1 MLESLKSEEFTYQKV
16 SPEEQKKRGI
26 LGRLVG
32 VIADFKNPTRNNR
45 FYSESTWDK
54 LFESEVMQERIKN
67 RCCFGHLEHPSSGT
81 RDIDPEKVAIALA
94 EPPKKTKDGKLM
106 GVFDILDLPM
116 GRILKTMID
125 YGTKIGVSSRG
136 EGDTYTNQD
145 GVEEVDPSTYNS
157 IGWDAVI
164 IPAVKDARL
173 TPVMESLNTGKK
185 KVSLVESL
193 GKLVNESNEKDRKVI
208 TEELNRLHIAYEPS
222 VRAEA
227 LDINAKTEKEEADN
241 VGAEINAL
249 RDSLKKQQELE
260 DQVRVLQE
268 KLSVSYTQVADLKEE
283 LDKHKK
289 STRQLNESVNTV
301 NSLNGKIA
309 SLENRVEMKTKTIT
323 QYQRKTT
330 SLQESLKES
339 EGKCNSLQETLTK
352 KDNALRVMSKK
363 MNSLQES
370 FDELKSQSEEEKSTL
385 MEQLAEKDADEKILR
400 KNYSES
406 LSKSNALVERYKKIA
421 QKAVDKYIESK
432 ATSLGVKPSEIKSR
446 LSENYSFDDID
457 AACDSVR
464 EYKVNRSN
472 LPIFETLSTAKKVT
486 VKKDP
491 IKESIVPVVD
501 DGTKVDENLIKFMQS
516 MRKD

>member
-1 MLESLKSEEFTYQKV
+1 M
-16 SPEEQKKRGI
+16 
-26 LGRLVG
+26 
-32 VIADFKNPTRNNR
+32 
-45 FYSESTWDK
+45 
-54 LFESEVMQERIKN
+54 
-67 RCCFGHLEHPSSGT
+67 
-81 RDIDPEKVAIALA
+81 
-94 EPPKKTKDGKLM
+94 
-106 GVFDILDLPM
+106 
-116 GRILKTMID
+116 
-125 YGTKIGVSSRG
+125 
-136 EGDTYTNQD
+136 
-145 GVEEVDPSTYNS
+145 VET
-157 IGWDAVI
+157 
-164 IPAVKDARL
+164 
-173 TPVMESLNTGKK
+173 
-185 KVSLVESL
+185 
-193 GKLVNESNEKDRKVI
+193 
-208 TEELNRLHIAYEPS
+208 LNRLHIAYEPS
-222 VRAEA
+222 VKAEA

-241 VGAEINAL
+241 AGVEINAL

-370 FDELKSQSEEEKSTL
+370 FDELKSKSEEEKSTL
-385 MEQLAEKDADEKILR
+385 MEKLAEKDADEKILR

-432 ATSLGVKPSEIKSR
+432 ATSIGVKPAEIKSR

-457 AACDSVR
+457 SACDSLMK
-464 EYKVNRSN
+464 YKVDRSN

-491 IKESIVPVVD
+491 IKESIVPEIY

>member
-1 MLESLKSEEFTYQKV
+1 MSNKNKNEELIFTDNNGQDKAVLGTLEG
-16 SPEEQKKRGI
+16 PC
-26 LGRLVG
+26 
-32 VIADFKNPTRNNR
+32 ADIVDGTRNNR
-45 FYSESTWDK
+45 HYTDSLWQKVFADGTIASELIENGGIPGEMDHPADRAETDSA
-54 LFESEVMQERIKN
+54 RIAILMK
-67 RCCFGHLEHPSSGT
+67 
-81 RDIDPEKVAIALA
+81 EK
-94 EPPKKTKDGKLM
+94 PKKKDDGKLWAK
-106 GVFDILDLPM
+106 FQILNTPL
-116 GRILKTMID
+116 G
-125 YGTKIGVSSRG
+125 KIAYTLAKAGFKLGISSRG
-136 EGDTYTNQD
+136 EGDTYVGHD
-145 GVEEVDPSTYNS
+145 GEEYVDESTY
-157 IGWDAVI
+157 DFKCFDLVLV
-164 IPAVKDARL
+164 PAVKDARL
-173 TPVMESLNTGKK
+173 NLVTESLDTKK
-185 KVSLVESL
+185 KSLVESL
-193 GKLVNESNEKDRKVI
+193 GKLVREAKEDDRKIMVE
-208 TEELNRLHIAYEPS
+208 TLNRLHIAYEPS
-222 VRAEA
+222 VKAEA

-241 VGAEINAL
+241 AGVEINAL

-370 FDELKSQSEEEKSTL
+370 FDELKSKSEEEKSTL
-385 MEQLAEKDADEKILR
+385 MEKLAEKDADEKILR

-432 ATSLGVKPSEIKSR
+432 ATSIGVKPAEIKSR

-457 AACDSVR
+457 SACDSLMK
-464 EYKVNRSN
+464 YKVDRSN

-491 IKESIVPVVD
+491 IKESIVPEIY